1 MMIAGLLSLFSI
13 GFLAMSMGG
22 VSPFAEPETEED
34 TSAQANADTGS
45 DSEDSDATPIVA
57 DGTPPPSV
65 STEDDTPATPEDP
78 ISNRPP
84 AGEAFRDPQV
94 LHEEAEAAA
103 AIARAPE
110 TLLIATDAN
119 GEEVAD
125 ESLLRAG
132 PLSGEDADR
141 DYLVVPPVQGETD
154 IDINY
159 HPDTT
164 FLIALNEGVQ
174 TVEVGLNSNIEPA
187 APRETTTTEEITGAD
202 GTTSQQI
209 TQSQTFDAASEI
221 TFNVSQAQIGTHV
234 AKIDLSNP
242 GDTLHFNFDG
252 DIRGNLHLVTN
263 DVEQSS
269 VDGSLTERTMYVIE
283 STANLTELTPY
294 QIGLFIEA
302 NGAGFDDARMVAEIY
317 LGEDGV
323 NVEDGDTIIRNFMN
337 DAPQITTNATWSSQG
352 VNDGTT
358 PQTPNVSGGT
368 LDDLDLGDLP
378 FGDSTSGDGIINLFD
393 DTPELDLSGL
403 DQDALNDLTEE
414 DIRDLVDFIDTL
426 DLDGIDGLNAPDLNA
441 PQWGGL
447 GLI

>member
-125 ESLLRAG
+125 ESLLRAA

-187 APRETTTTEEITGAD
+187 APQETTTTEEITGAD